1 MTFKKINTFKPRLR
15 VLNQEQ
21 MWTIHG
27 AALEILSKTGFEM
40 KHRGARKMLLDAGCS
55 LSRNGRIRMPAHLA
69 EDALKTAPKRIQLYD
84 QCGDEAM
91 DLVDENW
98 YYGTGSDTIF
108 TIDLHNGQRRRTTIE
123 DTANFAHMIDGLE
136 NMDFAMSMSNPED
149 VPIDDIYVYVFVEM
163 LKNSNKPIIFI
174 ADGGEDIAK
183 MYDIAC
189 LVAGGEEKLQE
200 KPFLLNYSEAISPL
214 IFPQNV
220 IEKLIFCAQKKV
232 PICLPSGC
240 NAGGGGPV
248 TLAGALALGIA
259 ENLVGLVVHQLA
271 GEGSPFLFA
280 PNVSILDMQTSIIS
294 YGCPEWSLTQA
305 ALADM
310 RDEIYGLPIWAFAG
324 ASDSK
329 IMDAQAGAEA
339 MFSILTAM
347 QSRCNV
353 IHDVGYLEFGTTSSL
368 ETLVM
373 ADELVAMSRFFTAGI
388 PVNTDTLALDVID
401 RVALGGEQS
410 IFLTQDHTLEHFRQ
424 AHFHPTLL
432 DRNWHDS
439 WKEADGQDLY
449 GRCNVRAKKILANHV
464 VEPKPA
470 GLLGEIE
477 EILEPS
483 RKRIA
488 V

>member
-1 MTFKKINTFKPRLR
+1 MIQNT
-15 VLNQEQ
+15 
-21 MWTIHG
+21 
-27 AALEILSKTGFEM
+27 
-40 KHRGARKMLLDAGCS
+40 
-55 LSRNGRIRMPAHLA
+55 
-69 EDALKTAPKRIQLYD
+69 
-84 QCGDEAM
+84 
-91 DLVDENW
+91 
-98 YYGTGSDTIF
+98 
-108 TIDLHNGQRRRTTIE
+108 
-123 DTANFAHMIDGLE
+123 
-136 NMDFAMSMSNPED
+136 
-149 VPIDDIYVYVFVEM
+149 
-163 LKNSNKPIIFI
+163 NKPIIFI

-189 LVAGGEEKLQE
+189 LVAGGEEKLQA

-220 IEKLIFCAQKKV
+220 IEKVIFCAQKKV

-271 GEGSPFLFA
+271 GKGSPFLFA
-280 PNVSILDMQTSIIS
+280 PNVSILDMQTGIIS

-329 IMDAQAGAEA
+329 VMDAQAGAEA
-339 MFSILTAM
+339 MFSIITAM

-368 ETLVM
+368 EMLVM
-373 ADELVAMSRFFTAGI
+373 ADELVAMSRSFTAGI
-388 PVNTDTLALDVID
+388 PVDEDTLALDVID
-401 RVALGGEQS
+401 RVALGPERS
-410 IFLTQDHTLEHFRQ
+410 IFLVDDHTLDHFRK
-424 AHFHPTLL
+424 AHFHPRLL
-432 DRNWHDS
+432 DRNHYDS
-439 WKEADGQDLY
+439 WQQSEAEELY
-449 GRCNVRAKKILANHV
+449 DRCNVRAKEILANHF
-464 VEPKPA
+464 VEPKSA
-470 GLLGEIE
+470 DLLNEIQ

>member
-1 MTFKKINTFKPRLR
+1 
-15 VLNQEQ
+15 
-21 MWTIHG
+21 MWAIHA
-27 AALEILSKTGFEM
+27 AALEILEKTGFEM
-40 KHRGARKMLLDAGCS
+40 RHRGAKIMLLDAGCS
-55 LSRNGRIRMPAHLA
+55 LSRNGRIRLPAHLA
-69 EDALKTAPKRIQLYD
+69 EDALNTAPKRIQLYD
-84 QCGDEAM
+84 QSGNDAM

-98 YYGTGSDTIF
+98 FYGTGSDTIF
-108 TIDLHNGQRRRTTIE
+108 TIDINTGQRRRTTIE
-123 DTANFAHMIDGLE
+123 DTANFARMIDGLE

-149 VPIDDIYVYVFVEM
+149 VPIDDIYVYVFAEM
-163 LKNSNKPIIFI
+163 IKNTNKPLIFI
-174 ADGGEDIAK
+174 ADRGEDIAK

-189 LVAGGEEKLQE
+189 LVAGGEKELQE

-214 IFPQNV
+214 VYPENV
-220 IEKLIFCAQKKV
+220 IEKLIFCARKKI

-271 GEGSPFLFA
+271 GKGSPFLFA
-280 PNVSILDMQTSIIS
+280 PNVSVLDMQTAIIS

-329 IMDAQAGAEA
+329 VMDAQAGAEA
-339 MFSILTAM
+339 MFSIMTAM

-353 IHDVGYLEFGTTSSL
+353 IHDVGYLEFGSTSSL
-368 ETLVM
+368 EMLVM
-373 ADELVAMSRFFTAGI
+373 ADELVAMSRSFTDGI
-388 PVNTDTLALDVID
+388 PINRETLALDVID
-401 RVALGGEQS
+401 RVALGGEQA
-410 IFLTQDHTLEHFRQ
+410 IFLADDHTMEHFRE
-424 AHFHPTLL
+424 AHFHPRLL
-432 DRNWHDS
+432 NRSQYDS
-439 WKEADGQDLY
+439 WKEEGAADFYD
-449 GRCNVRAKKILANHV
+449 RCNAEAKKVLSNHV

-470 GLLGEIE
+470 GMLCEIE
-477 EILEPS
+477 DILNPP
-483 RKRIA
+483 RKIMA

>member
-1 MTFKKINTFKPRLR
+1 
-15 VLNQEQ
+15 
-21 MWTIHG
+21 MWSIHA
-27 AALEILSKTGFEM
+27 AALEILEKTGFTM
-40 KHRGARKMLLDAGCS
+40 KHPGARKMLLDAGCS
-55 LSRNGRIRMPAHLA
+55 LSRQGRIRLPATLA
-69 EDALKTAPKRIQLYD
+69 EAALNTAPKRIQLYD
-84 QCGDEAM
+84 QIGNKAM

-98 YYGTGSDTIF
+98 FYGTGSDAIF
-108 TIDLHNGQRRRTTIE
+108 TIDLNTGQRRRTTIE
-123 DTANFAHMIDGLE
+123 DSANFARMVDGLE

-149 VPIDDIYVYVFVEM
+149 VPIDDIYVHVFVEM
-163 LKNSNKPIIFI
+163 IKNTNKPIIFI
-174 ADGGEDIAK
+174 ADGGKDIAK

-189 LVAGGEEKLQE
+189 LIAGGEKELQE

-214 IFPQNV
+214 VFPENV
-220 IEKLIFCAQKKV
+220 IEKLIFCAQKKI

-271 GEGSPFLFA
+271 GKGSPFLFA
-280 PNVSILDMQTSIIS
+280 PNVSVLDMRTAVIS

-324 ASDSK
+324 ASDAK
-329 IMDAQAGAEA
+329 VMDAQAGAEA

-368 ETLVM
+368 EMLVM
-373 ADELVAMSRFFTAGI
+373 ADELVTMSRFFTEGI
-388 PVNTDTLALDVID
+388 HVNKETLALDVID
-401 RVALGGEQS
+401 RVASGGDQS
-410 IFLTQDHTLEHFRQ
+410 IFLADDHTVKHFKE
-424 AHFHPTLL
+424 AHFHPRLL
-432 DRNWHDS
+432 NRYVYDS
-439 WKEADGQDLY
+439 WEGAGAADLY
-449 GRCNVRAKKILANHV
+449 ARCNAEAKKILSNHV
-464 VEPKPA
+464 VEPIPIDV
-470 GLLGEIE
+470 LGEIE
-477 EILEPS
+477 HVLEPQS
-483 RKRIA
+483 KKVA